1 MLDRGLRAT
10 FRNYS
15 TLFLMCAAA
24 SVPVALTF
32 CFIFRGAVAVHELHD
47 TILTFEG
54 ARQIAGVGRT
64 TLLTSRYVGW
74 GLVILGIP
82 ILPFLTGGARR
93 ILERDAAGHAPTVL
107 DAVRNRPERKPK
119 LGEVLQPPVLA
130 GLLIALIVGV
140 LTLMAGLAISE
151 LLSEGRLWVGVG
163 LARGVAWAA
172 AVPFVLVPWAI
183 SSRPSTKV

>member
-1 MLDRGLRAT
+1 MLDRALRTT

-24 SVPVALTF
+24 SVPAALIF

-47 TILTFEG
+47 TILTFGG

-74 GLVILGIP
+74 GVFALGILL
-82 ILPFLTGGARR
+82 LPFFAGGARR
-93 ILERDAAGHAPTVL
+93 ILERDAAGHAPTVV
-107 DAVRNRPERKPK
+107 DVMKNRPERTPR
-119 LGEVLQPPVLA
+119 LAEGLAPSVLV
-130 GLLIALIVGV
+130 GLVVAAIVGV
-140 LTLMAGLAISE
+140 LTLMAGLAVGE

-163 LARGVAWAA
+163 LSRGVAWAA
-172 AVPFVLVPWAI
+172 AVPFVLVPWAL
-183 SSRPSTKV
+183 SSRPSTNL